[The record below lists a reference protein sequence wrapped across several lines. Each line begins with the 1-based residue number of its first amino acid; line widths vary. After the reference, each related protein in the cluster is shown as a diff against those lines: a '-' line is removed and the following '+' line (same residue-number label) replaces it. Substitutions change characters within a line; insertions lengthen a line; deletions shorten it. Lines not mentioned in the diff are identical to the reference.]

1 MGPLMPIG
9 GDALGIFSR
18 IRARDGRAMRV
29 SYGPRATAIL
39 GRTTAEM
46 YRTQPA
52 LRAVVGYISE
62 NVAAVPLKCYER
74 RGENDRPRDSKSPLA
89 LLLEHPS
96 EGVTT
101 YELVRDTMA
110 DVLLHG
116 WALWYVVPSADTES
130 GWAATRIC
138 PEWVTTLYTTGG
150 FRPSSYVVQ
159 VPEAGRA
166 PVTIDASDTLS
177 FSLYGAS
184 GPLDPASPVDALRQV
199 LAEQVSAWDYRNK
212 VWRNGG
218 WVSRWISR
226 GEGNSWSKEAR
237 ERFAKSWK
245 ERFSGPDGTDSGGTP
260 ILEDGMQLHD
270 TQLNAREAQFSESAQ
285 LTRQDVAAVYGINPS
300 LIWHTSTQTYA
311 SAKDNARALY
321 AETLAPKFDLLC
333 ERINKVLAPRL
344 GADGVYCEFDVL
356 SKLNSNP
363 ADMISTLVSA
373 TQRPVLT
380 GDEARRMLN
389 LPALGGSMSEI
400 VTPLN
405 LMVGGVGASSGE
417 DGGAASAEARGQSSR
432 APMAKAAD
440 DAPLWSVKA
449 RADADGSV
457 AMARTLSRFFRR
469 QAKAVLPRIGAAKAR
484 GPLAKEDDPEWWD
497 EDRWDSELAD
507 DLEPVMKGYATRSG
521 RAAASRMRGDYDA
534 TRTDAYLRKVAEGRA
549 HGINAVTRRR
559 LADAIDAEDGE
570 QTPKD
575 VFEQAEEGRADRLG
589 VSMAA
594 AVAVFGVREATE
606 QLAPKS
612 SYLRMKTWVHDQD
625 GASKR
630 PRDDHAAMDGE
641 CVEFDKPFSNGAMF
655 PHDGSQGVE
664 EEAYCRCGIDVDVYR
679 L

>member
-1 MGPLMPIG
+1 MGILTRL
-9 GDALGIFSR
+9 A
-18 IRARDGRAMRV
+18 ARDGRSVRV

-39 GRTTAEM
+39 GRTPAEM

-52 LRAVVGYISE
+52 LRAVVGFISE

-74 RGENDRPRDSKSPLA
+74 RGENDRPRDTDSALA
-89 LLLEHPS
+89 TLLEHPS
-96 EGVTT
+96 DGVTT

-110 DVLLHG
+110 DVLLYG
-116 WALWYVVPSADTES
+116 WAIWYVFPSADSRS
-130 GWAATRIC
+130 GWEITRV
-138 PEWVTTLYTTGG
+138 PPGWVSSTLTADG

-166 PVTIDASDTLS
+166 PVDVDASDTLC

-226 GEGNSWSKEAR
+226 GEGASWSPEAR
-237 ERFAKSWK
+237 ERFAKSWR

-270 TQLNAREAQFSESAQ
+270 TQLNAREAQFSESTQ
-285 LTRQDVAAVYGINPS
+285 LSRGDVAAVYGINPS
-300 LIWHTSTQTYA
+300 LIWHSSTQTYA

-321 AETLAPKFDLLC
+321 SETLAPKFDLIC
-333 ERINKVLAPRL
+333 ERINKVLAPML
-344 GADGVYCEFDVL
+344 GVSDSYAEFDVL
-356 SKLNSNP
+356 SKLNGNP

-373 TQRPVLT
+373 SGRPVLT

-389 LPALGGSMSEI
+389 LPAVGGDMAEV

-405 LMVGGVGASSGE
+405 LAIGGVGAASGE
-417 DGGAASAEARGQSSR
+417 DGGEASAAARRAAAAGVAAAKEA
-432 APMAKAAD
+432 PNE
-440 DAPLWSVKA
+440 PTWSLKA
-449 RADADGSV
+449 RADPDGSA
-457 AMARTLSRFFRR
+457 AMARTLAGFFRR
-469 QAKAVLPRIGAAKAR
+469 QGRAVLPRIGAAKAR
-484 GPLAKEDDPEWWD
+484 GPAAKSGDPGWWD
-497 EDRWDSELAD
+497 SDRWDSELAD
-507 DLEPVMKGYATRSG
+507 DLEPVLRRLATRSG
-521 RAAASRMRGDYDA
+521 TAAAERMRGEYDGS
-534 TRTDAYLRKVAEGRA
+534 RTDAYLRKVAEGRA
-549 HGINAVTRRR
+549 RGINAVTRRR
-559 LADAIDAEDGE
+559 LLEAVEADGEDGAA
-570 QTPKD
+570 TPSD

-594 AVAVFGVREATE
+594 GAAVFGVREATE

-612 SYLRMKTWVHDQD
+612 TSLRLKTWVHDQH
-625 GASKR
+625 GATDR
-630 PRDDHAAMDGE
+630 PRDEHAAMDGE
-641 CVEFDKPFSNGAMF
+641 CVEFDKPFSNGQMF
-655 PHDGSQGVE
+655 PHDGSAGVD
-664 EEAYCRCGIDVDVYR
+664 EEAYCRCGIDVDIYR

>member
-1 MGPLMPIG
+1 MGL
-9 GDALGIFSR
+9 LSR
-18 IRARDGRAMRV
+18 LTTRDGRSVRV

-39 GRTTAEM
+39 GRTPAEM

-74 RGENDRPRDSKSPLA
+74 RGENDRPRDTTSPLA

-96 EGVTT
+96 DGVTT

-110 DVLLHG
+110 DVLLYG

-130 GWAATRIC
+130 GWEVTRIP
-138 PEWVTTLYTTGG
+138 PEWVSTTYTEGG
-150 FRPSSYVVQ
+150 FEPSSYVVQ

-166 PVTIDASDTLS
+166 PVTVSATDTLA
-177 FSLYGAS
+177 FSLYGAG
-184 GPLDPASPVDALRQV
+184 GPLDPASPVEALRQV

-226 GEGNSWSKEAR
+226 GEGSTWSNEAR
-237 ERFAKSWK
+237 DRFAKSWK

-270 TQLNAREAQFSESAQ
+270 TQLNAREAQFSESTQ

-321 AETLAPKFDLLC
+321 SETLAPKFDLLC
-333 ERINKVLAPRL
+333 ERINKVLAPML
-344 GADGVYCEFDVL
+344 GVAGSYVEFDVL

-373 TQRPVLT
+373 SGRPVLT

-389 LPALGGSMSEI
+389 LPAMGGGMAEV

-405 LMVGGVGASSGE
+405 LMVGGAGAFSGE
-417 DGGAASAEARGQSSR
+417 DGGDAATEVRQQSAGS
-432 APMAKAAD
+432 PLAKSG

-457 AMARTLSRFFRR
+457 AMARTLARFFRR
-469 QAKAVLPRIGAAKAR
+469 QSKAVLPRIGASKAR
-484 GPLAKEDDPEWWD
+484 GPQSKSDDTEWWD
-497 EDRWDSELAD
+497 GDRWDSELAD
-507 DLEPVMKGYATRSG
+507 DLEPVLKRYATRSG
-521 RAAASRMRGDYDA
+521 KSAAARMRGEYDA

-559 LADAIDAEDGE
+559 LADALDAEDSDDDGAAS
-570 QTPKD
+570 PAD
-575 VFEQAEEGRADRLG
+575 VFEQAEDARAARLG

-612 SYLRMKTWVHDQD
+612 SYLRMKTWVHDRD
-625 GASKR
+625 GATER
-630 PRDDHAAMDGE
+630 PRSDHEAMDGE
-641 CVEFDKPFSNGAMF
+641 CVEWDRPFSNGQQF
-655 PHDGSQGVE
+655 PHDGSAGVD
-664 EEAYCRCGIDVDVYR
+664 EEAYCRCGIDVDIYR